1 MSQKITSAKT
11 SINSTRVPALFKH
24 PAIQWQA
31 GTRNLDWGGGRYDT
45 ATEFLKGLGVE
56 NAIYDPYNREAAH
69 NARVLAGSPYD
80 SATVSN
86 VLNVV
91 QGKENRRNIIKDVL
105 DNVKE
110 GGIIYIKIYEGNG
123 SGTGEET
130 QQGSC
135 WQENRK
141 TSSYVDE
148 LKEFNPQMIGGSNKI
163 IIIKKPITKKENNKN
178 EREE

>member
-24 PAIQWQA
+24 PAVQWQA
-31 GTRNLDWGGGRYDT
+31 DTRNLDWGGGRYDT
-45 ATEFLKGLGVE
+45 ATEFLKELGVE

-91 QGKENRRNIIKDVL
+91 QGAESRRSIIKDVL

-110 GGIIYIKIYEGNG
+110 GGIIYIKVYEGDR
-123 SGTGEET
+123 SGTGRKT
-130 QQGSC
+130 KQGSC
-135 WQENRK
+135 WQENKK
-141 TSSYVDE
+141 TSCCIDE
-148 LKEFNPQMIGGSNKI
+148 LKDFKPQMIGGSNKI
-163 IIIKKPITKKENNKN
+163 IIIKKPITTKNKK
-178 EREE
+178 

>member
-11 SINSTRVPALFKH
+11 SINRTRVPALFKH

-56 NAIYDPYNREAAH
+56 NEIYDPYNREATH
-69 NARVLAGSPYD
+69 NERVLAESPYD

-91 QGKENRRNIIKDVL
+91 QGAENRRSIIKEVL

-110 GGIIYIKIYEGNG
+110 GGIIYVKVYEGDG
-123 SGTGEET
+123 SGTGRLT
-130 QQGSC
+130 KQGSC

-148 LKEFNPQMIGGSNKI
+148 LKKFKPQMIGGSNKI
-163 IIIKKPITKKENNKN
+163 IIIKKPIIKKES
-178 EREE
+178 EE